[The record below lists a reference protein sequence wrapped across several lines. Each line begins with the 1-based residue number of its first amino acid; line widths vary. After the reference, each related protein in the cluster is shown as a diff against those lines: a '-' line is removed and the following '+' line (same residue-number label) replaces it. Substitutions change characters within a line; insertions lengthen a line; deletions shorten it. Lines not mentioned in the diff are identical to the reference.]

1 MQQITPE
8 HLPEVI
14 SQIIEQIADDKAARL
29 KTLSKATVIMQITPE
44 WVRLEEAN
52 ALFGLPNNQ
61 VLDLARTG
69 KVAARKTDPG
79 NKKSATIFKVIDLRR
94 VVESEMTPYDKWL
107 KERPDLEKKSA

>member
-1 MQQITPE
+1 MTATPE
-8 HLPEVI
+8 ILPEVI
-14 SQIIEQIADDKAARL
+14 SKIIEQIADDKAARL

-94 VVESEMTPYDKWL
+94 VVESEMMPYDEWTEK
-107 KERPDLEKKSA
+107 RPDLKTA

>member
-14 SQIIEQIADDKAARL
+14 SKLIEQIADDKAARL

-79 NKKSATIFKVIDLRR
+79 NRKSATIFKVLDLRR
-94 VVESEMTPYDKWL
+94 VVESEMMPYDEWTTK
-107 KERPDLEKKSA
+107 RPDLKTA